1 MLDLDY
7 KDVAEKYGG
16 NKQKIAEAASLG
28 ALGPEGPL
36 LAVAAGM
43 YIDRMRAAQM
53 QEQVPQQTVAQQVL
67 TPQPQAPQMPQ
78 GGPGL
83 SGIAPPQMS
92 APPMAGGAPAPA
104 EGQPAPAMGMA
115 EGGYLPP
122 YASGGLTDLPVPD
135 GMFDE
140 PSDGGFAGGGLVAFA
155 TGGAADADTSYG
167 YNYKDP
173 MANAAI
179 YERLYGK
186 PETKYAQEVEQDFLR
201 RRSEDYK
208 QAQRRKDIGQLMAEA
223 GFGMLAG
230 TSPNA
235 LTNIGAALLPAL
247 SNAGERAKERRAEER
262 EIQKGLLDIEAG
274 RNTAAAQKAGA
285 LIQMQQMGVQGR
297 EAEVGREF
305 QSKEKAADRAH
316 DFALERLRQSGRVG
330 RGGGGSGGGGEG
342 GEGRGTTVT
351 ANKFAEIQKDY
362 ISAKKDYNTAYQ
374 AWIRA
379 GKPKRTDANPVRAA
393 IAQTAY
399 DAAQVWKS
407 TEDVMNS
414 VRPRGGRPAATSTPA
429 ASGGKGKPAG
439 VTQAVWDAMTPQ
451 ERALFK

>member
-16 NKQKIAEAASLG
+16 NKQKIAEAAALG
-28 ALGPEGPL
+28 ALGPNGPL
-36 LAVAAGM
+36 LATAAGM
-43 YIDRMRAAQM
+43 YIDRMRAAAT

-67 TPQPQAPQMPQ
+67 APQPQAPQMPQ

-104 EGQPAPAMGMA
+104 EGQPAPTMGMA

-122 YASGGLTDLPVPD
+122 YATGGLTDLPLPS

-140 PSDGGFAGGGLVAFA
+140 PDDGGYAGGGLVAFA
-155 TGGAADADTSYG
+155 VGGATDADTSYG

-173 MANAAI
+173 LANAAI

-186 PETKYAQEVEQDFLR
+186 PQTKYADEAEQDFLR
-201 RRSEDYK
+201 RRSDAYK
-208 QAQRRKDIGQLMAEA
+208 KTQSRKDIGQLMAEA
-223 GFGMLAG
+223 GFGMMAG

-235 LTNIGAALLPAL
+235 FQNIGAALLPAL

-285 LIQMQQMGVQGR
+285 LLQMQQTGMQGR
-297 EAEVGREF
+297 EAELGREF
-305 QSKEKAADRAH
+305 QATQSELGRKH
-316 DFALERLRQSGRVG
+316 DFALERLRQSGRAAL
-330 RGGGGSGGGGEG
+330 RGSGGGGG
-342 GEGRGTTVT
+342 GEGSERGTTVT

-362 ISAKKDYNTAYQ
+362 IGAKKDYNTAYQ

-414 VRPRGGRPAATSTPA
+414 VRPRGGRPAATSAPA
-429 ASGGKGKPAG
+429 ASGGGKRPVG

>member
-1 MLDLDY
+1 MLDLNF
-7 KDVAEKYGG
+7 KEVAAAYGG
-16 NKQKIAEAASLG
+16 NKRRIAEAAALG
-28 ALGPEGPL
+28 ALGPNGPIV
-36 LAVAAGM
+36 ATAAGM
-43 YIDRMRAAQM
+43 FIDEMRAAAA
-53 QEQVPQQTVAQQVL
+53 QEQVPQQTVAQRVL
-67 TPQPQAPQMPQ
+67 GSQPQAPQMPQ

-122 YASGGLTDLPVPD
+122 YATGGLTDLPLPS

-140 PSDGGFAGGGLVAFA
+140 PDDGGYAGGGLVAFA
-155 TGGAADADTSYG
+155 VGGATDADTSYG

-173 MANAAI
+173 LANAAI

-186 PETKYAQEVEQDFLR
+186 PQTKYADEAEQDFLR
-201 RRSEDYK
+201 RRSDAYK
-208 QAQRRKDIGQLMAEA
+208 KTQSRKDIGQLMAEA
-223 GFGMLAG
+223 GFGMMAG

-235 LTNIGAALLPAL
+235 FQNIGAALLPAL

-316 DFALERLRQSGRVG
+316 DFALERLRQSGRAAL
-330 RGGGGSGGGGEG
+330 RGSGGGGG
-342 GEGRGTTVT
+342 GSERGTTVT

-362 ISAKKDYNTAYQ
+362 IGAKKDYNTAYQ

-379 GKPKRTDANPVRAA
+379 GKPKRTDRDPTQAA

-407 TEDVMNS
+407 TEDVLNS
-414 VRPRGGRPAATSTPA
+414 VRPRGGRPAATPSRT
-429 ASGGKGKPAG
+429 ASGGGKRPVG

>member
-1 MLDLDY
+1 
-7 KDVAEKYGG
+7 AEKYGG

-155 TGGAADADTSYG
+155 GGGETDANTSYG

-201 RRSEDYK
+201 RRGEDYK
-208 QAQRRKDIGQLMAEA
+208 KAQRRKDIGQLMAEA

-285 LIQMQQMGVQGR
+285 LLQMQQTGMQGR
-297 EAEVGREF
+297 EAELGREF
-305 QSKEKAADRAH
+305 QATQAELGRKH
-316 DFALERLRQSGRVG
+316 DFALEGMRQSGRAALRG
-330 RGGGGSGGGGEG
+330 SSGGDGGGGDS
-342 GEGRGTTVT
+342 GRGTTVT
-351 ANKFAEIQKDY
+351 ANRYTEIQQAY
-362 ISAKKDYNTAYQ
+362 TGARKDYNKAYQ
-374 AWIRA
+374 AWLRA
-379 GKPKRTDANPVRAA
+379 GQPKRTDPNPGRAA

-399 DAAQVWKS
+399 DAAQVWHE
-407 TEDVMNS
+407 TEKMLNS
-414 VRPRGGRPAATSTPA
+414 VRPRGGRPAAAPAPA
-429 ASGGKGKPAG
+429 AGGKGKPAG